1 MMLPDS
7 RKESMAYGKAM
18 KKKKVPAGMKPM
30 RGRKKK

>member
-7 RKESMAYGKAM
+7 RKDLMAYGKTM
-18 KKKKVPAGMKPM
+18 KKKKVPTGMKPM

>member
-7 RKESMAYGKAM
+7 RKETMAYGKSM
-18 KKKKVPAGMKPM
+18 KKKVPAGTKPM